1 MQSDAVG
8 RLMSGE
14 AIPGFELF
22 EKISEGAVYTSYKAR
37 QTALDRWVVLTL
49 MTPEFSADEERS
61 RGVLKEAKKVAR
73 LKHPGILQVFDLG
86 QENSRIFLVTEY
98 IEGTSVEQLL
108 KSIGKLPSAKAL
120 EIIRAMAG
128 ALEFAWVRASLIHGG
143 LTPGRIIIE
152 QNQAKLSG
160 LGLAGLDAD
169 QRGGEGDGS
178 YLPPERAPGDRPTV
192 RDDIYALGLIWRE
205 MLTGL
210 PTIPEESR
218 GTSPTAGNPP
228 PGVPVSVWKMVRQM
242 TTPDL
247 EQRYAKW
254 TDVVRDFKSVEEGGS
269 GKGGDGISG
278 INNEKPQARKPV
290 LAENPAVIRGAPAKR
305 MMAASSVDAKSFTDA
320 PADGTGLTGGP
331 GAEVPA
337 PGRQWVGVACVILGV
352 WVCAGWWLWRMP
364 GGMELDFTV
373 RDLPSPAS
381 LVRPEP
387 APVSVVPPSD
397 VTVKPAVPA
406 APATPVVSV
415 PKGPTPEELR
425 QKTEREILEME
436 DQVAAYLLQEEFGN
450 SVGTLDIILEDSNN
464 DELRRAAR
472 PFKDFVAQVA
482 QLNTAVASE
491 MRMKSGEDVTL
502 MVRGKPIKG
511 RLLSVAGAQVELEET
526 VDQKTTILKRHHS
539 IAITDIDPSNRAR
552 WLRDG
557 AGPVRKAML
566 FILAWR
572 SHQPEA
578 VLSRLAGQS
587 GALSGA
593 FQRRVV
599 KTTAARS
606 DTE

>member
-1 MQSDAVG
+1 
-8 RLMSGE
+8 
-14 AIPGFELF
+14 
-22 EKISEGAVYTSYKAR
+22 
-37 QTALDRWVVLTL
+37 
-49 MTPEFSADEERS
+49 
-61 RGVLKEAKKVAR
+61 
-73 LKHPGILQVFDLG
+73 
-86 QENSRIFLVTEY
+86 
-98 IEGTSVEQLL
+98 
-108 KSIGKLPSAKAL
+108 
-120 EIIRAMAG
+120 
-128 ALEFAWVRASLIHGG
+128 
-143 LTPGRIIIE
+143 
-152 QNQAKLSG
+152 
-160 LGLAGLDAD
+160 
-169 QRGGEGDGS
+169 
-178 YLPPERAPGDRPTV
+178 
-192 RDDIYALGLIWRE
+192 
-205 MLTGL
+205 
-210 PTIPEESR
+210 
-218 GTSPTAGNPP
+218 
-228 PGVPVSVWKMVRQM
+228 
-242 TTPDL
+242 
-247 EQRYAKW
+247 
-254 TDVVRDFKSVEEGGS
+254 
-269 GKGGDGISG
+269 
-278 INNEKPQARKPV
+278 
-290 LAENPAVIRGAPAKR
+290 
-305 MMAASSVDAKSFTDA
+305 
-320 PADGTGLTGGP
+320 
-331 GAEVPA
+331 
-337 PGRQWVGVACVILGV
+337 
-352 WVCAGWWLWRMP
+352 
-364 GGMELDFTV
+364 MELDFTV

-387 APVSVVPPSD
+387 APVSVVQPSD

-491 MRMKSGEDVTL
+491 MRMKSGEDMTL